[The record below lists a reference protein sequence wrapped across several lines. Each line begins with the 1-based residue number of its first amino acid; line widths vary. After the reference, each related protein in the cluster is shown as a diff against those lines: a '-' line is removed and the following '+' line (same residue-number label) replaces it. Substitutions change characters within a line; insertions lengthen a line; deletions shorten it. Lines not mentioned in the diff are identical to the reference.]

1 MTIRIALG
9 AALVL
14 AASVPAQA
22 AARFLVGA
30 SAADIT
36 PPLAATAA
44 SNPANCDASGLYD
57 GPHLFS
63 LEEPYQDT
71 NGNGRYDAGDP
82 TAEPPVPPEPFLDCP
97 TPTANGG
104 VRPPDGRWDGIYLDG
119 GSGHNRL
126 PTEVLDPIWSRS
138 IVVSN
143 GQKTISI
150 TVADQEGVFKEIWD
164 LVRQKVRA
172 DGVVLDEMFMSST
185 HDESAPDTIGIGGPS
200 DVVSGV
206 DPFYVEF
213 MIAQTA
219 AGIEQAAASMRPA
232 TIRFGQVH
240 PDDLVPCWSSYPFVA
255 NETWAPCRPAI
266 STATRSRRSSTMAS
280 TPRSSASPMTARIA
294 STSPRTG
301 TTSRARRSS
310 RPMAASPSPWRG
322 RSARSRCRRCSARCA
337 PSRRSTRTASRET
350 AAAGRST
357 TPPGPTCR
365 TATSSRTRRA

>member
-14 AASVPAQA
+14 AASVPARA

-44 SNPANCDASGLYD
+44 SNPANCDATGLYN

-71 NGNGRYDAGDP
+71 NGNGQYDAGDP
-82 TAEPPVPPEPFLDCP
+82 TAQPPVPPEPFLDCP

-104 VRPPDGRWDGIYLDG
+104 MRPPDGRWDGIYLDG

-126 PTEVLDPIWSRS
+126 PTEVLDPIWSRT

-143 GQKTISI
+143 GQQTISI

-164 LVRQKVRA
+164 LVRQKVRT

-185 HDESAPDTIGIGGPS
+185 HDESAPDTIGIGGP
-200 DVVSGV
+200 G
-206 DPFYVEF
+206 
-213 MIAQTA
+213 
-219 AGIEQAAASMRPA
+219 
-232 TIRFGQVH
+232 
-240 PDDLVPCWSSYPFVA
+240 
-255 NETWAPCRPAI
+255 
-266 STATRSRRSSTMAS
+266 TRT
-280 TPRSSASPMTARIA
+280 TAR
-294 STSPRTG
+294 PRP
-301 TTSRARRSS
+301 
-310 RPMAASPSPWRG
+310 RPR
-322 RSARSRCRRCSARCA
+322 
-337 PSRRSTRTASRET
+337 
-350 AAAGRST
+350 
-357 TPPGPTCR
+357 
-365 TATSSRTRRA
+365 ATS